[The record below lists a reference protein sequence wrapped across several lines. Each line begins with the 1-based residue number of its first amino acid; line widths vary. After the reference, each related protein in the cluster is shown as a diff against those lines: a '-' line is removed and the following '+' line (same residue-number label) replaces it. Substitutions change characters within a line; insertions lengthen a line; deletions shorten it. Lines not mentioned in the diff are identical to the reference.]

1 MALGDRRS
9 ERTTA
14 GSALGCAREKHPRLG
29 LAVRWGDLALSQ
41 KKLAFSYVFH
51 VQPKHPNGA
60 IFVNIEGFRPCL
72 SEPSY
77 RAPPSTQIP
86 LQKFISAQWWI

>member
-29 LAVRWGDLALSQ
+29 LAVQCGDLALSQ
-41 KKLAFSYVFH
+41 KKNAFLYVFH

-60 IFVNIEGFRPCL
+60 IFVNTEGFSAMFEQAEQRGTPMG
-72 SEPSY
+72 PHG
-77 RAPPSTQIP
+77 PPNA
-86 LQKFISAQWWI
+86 KGAA